1 MKCPHCRA
9 DLKYRDRR
17 DGKCPQCQSP
27 FALEPRDN
35 ALGLSDLRLR
45 GFAERM
51 SEQGKCWYTAA
62 QLGYAIVRNK
72 VKREPQFESRMMM
85 LIGIVVI
92 MALVVIC
99 VRVWLLIESV
109 SFFGFCLTFMAMIM
123 VIMVVILGRL
133 AISQSLRPPQHPE
146 SSRLSLDRFL
156 PVLERF
162 EEEYVVP
169 WERIHGVL
177 PGRVTAQEAMAL
189 RRFQLPPS
197 RVRAVLASP
206 VADVLD
212 CLQANGLPQRLG
224 LALINPDQPTN
235 ADETIIALLR
245 SRPRLP
251 LLLVHDASVAG
262 CLLPALLPARWGLAP
277 NHRIVDLG
285 LRPRHVQQLRLP
297 WKREA
302 LPRELLDLLER
313 RARIPNGLAL
323 TPEECKW
330 LRRGY
335 VTSALFIPPAR
346 LVAVVTQAVER
357 LAPARVVDP
366 EAQAQAQARAV
377 GFMTWPS

>member
-1 MKCPHCRA
+1 MKCPHCLA

-17 DGKCPQCQSP
+17 YSKKCPQCQRP

-35 ALGLSDLRLR
+35 SLRMSDLRLR
-45 GFAERM
+45 GLAERL
-51 SEQGKCWYTAA
+51 SKQGKCWYTAA
-62 QLGYAIVRNK
+62 QLGCAAIRNK
-72 VKREPQFESRMMM
+72 IKQEKEKQVSERK
-85 LIGIVVI
+85 LIVFVWVSAGVAFILFFFVVEFHI
-92 MALVVIC
+92 F
-99 VRVWLLIESV
+99 
-109 SFFGFCLTFMAMIM
+109 SF
-123 VIMVVILGRL
+123 VILIL
-133 AISQSLRPPQHPE
+133 AICFGILEYLR
-146 SSRLSLDRFL
+146 SRQTPLEEFQK
-156 PVLERF
+156 VLEGF
-162 EEEYVVP
+162 EEQFVAP

-197 RVRAVLASP
+197 QVRAVLASP
-206 VADVLD
+206 VTDVLD
-212 CLQANGLPQRLG
+212 CLRANGLPQRLG
-224 LALINPDQPTN
+224 LVLINPDQPTG
-235 ADETIIALLR
+235 ADEAMIALLR
-245 SRPRLP
+245 NRPRLP
-251 LLLVHDASVAG
+251 LLLVHDASVSG

-302 LPRELLDLLER
+302 TPRELLNLLER
-313 RARIPNGLAL
+313 RTQMPNGLAL
-323 TPEECKW
+323 TPEERKW

-335 VTSALFIPPAR
+335 ATSALFIPPAR

-366 EAQAQAQARAV
+366 EAQARAV